1 MIDLYYWPTPNGW
14 KISIALE
21 EMGLA
26 YKTFPINIG
35 RGDQF
40 TADFQSVSPNARM
53 PAIVDHEPN
62 DGGQPFALAESG
74 VILRYLAEKS
84 GMFMPEDPRRRY
96 EAEQWLMWQMAH
108 LGPMLGQ
115 HGHFALY
122 AEEKIPYAIDR
133 YRTEVLRLF
142 KVLDT
147 RLEGREHICDE
158 YTVVDMAC
166 WPWII
171 TYKSQQI
178 DLGEFPQR
186 APLVRQLE
194 GAPRASTRL
203 RSPEGIQIEP
213 GRRSARRRSPQT
225 HVRKGCR
232 GRTLAAKDGTIS
244 DV

>member
-53 PAIVDHEPN
+53 PDIVDHEPN

-178 DLGEFPQR
+178 DLGEFPNVR
-186 APLVRQLE
+186 RWYDSLKARPGLRRGYDLLKESKSSRGDEAPDEEARKHMFGK
-194 GAPRASTRL
+194 GA
-203 RSPEGIQIEP
+203 EV
-213 GRRSARRRSPQT
+213 GR
-225 HVRKGCR
+225 
-232 GRTLAAKDGTIS
+232 
-244 DV
+244 